1 MTTKDE
7 DIRERSR
14 LLADMAYYKRK
25 YEETKDEGWHSL
37 AEYAKETAL
46 FLSDK
51 IKTYDYT
58 KDEDRIKRAN
68 DLLAKLNHE

>member
-7 DIRERSR
+7 DIWERSR
-14 LLADMAYYKRK
+14 LLADMAYYQRK
-25 YEETKDEGWHSL
+25 YEETKSEGWHSL
-37 AEYAKETAL
+37 AGYAKETAL

-51 IKTYDYT
+51 IKNYDYT
-58 KDEDRIKRAN
+58 EDEDRIKRAN

>member
-14 LLADMAYYKRK
+14 LLADMAYYKRR
-25 YEETKDEGWHSL
+25 YEETKSEAWHSL

-58 KDEDRIKRAN
+58 EDEARITRTKE
-68 DLLAKLNHE
+68 LLAKLDHE

>member
-14 LLADMAYYKRK
+14 LLADMAYYQRK
-25 YEETKDEGWHSL
+25 YEETKSEGWHSL

-58 KDEDRIKRAN
+58 KDEERISRINAF
-68 DLLAKLNHE
+68 LTKLNHD